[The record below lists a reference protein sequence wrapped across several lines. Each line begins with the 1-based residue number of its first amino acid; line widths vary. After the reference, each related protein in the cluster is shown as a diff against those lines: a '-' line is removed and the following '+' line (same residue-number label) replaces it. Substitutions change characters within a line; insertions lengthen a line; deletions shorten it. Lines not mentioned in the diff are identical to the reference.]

1 MNINELLKQVPTD
14 CSGKWVNIRDLP
26 DYTKFVIEQ
35 CLGKI
40 DDPLI
45 IEKVKQQFELRK

>member
-1 MNINELLKQVPTD
+1 MDIKELLKQVPTD
-14 CSGKWVNIRDLP
+14 CSGKWVNIRDLH

-35 CLGKI
+35 CLTNI

-45 IEKVKQQFELRK
+45 IEKVKQKFESRT